1 MTTFARYAFF
11 TFCQQHI
18 WGKLMPQIAAHTLIS
33 LSCTYVYILYANISD
48 KLSVACHLLEFN
60 LPVISLCPRREQA
73 ASNGRTKLTFTGCQ
87 LPVIARYHPLTR
99 CSTPY
104 TLRPPTQPSFM
115 DLLSCAQFVKCKRKK
130 LTCTGCQWVGGEGV
144 AAAGPKGGVQLYR
157 KREIQLDRNET
168 NYSGDFTRR

>member
-1 MTTFARYAFF
+1 
-11 TFCQQHI
+11 
-18 WGKLMPQIAAHTLIS
+18 MPEIAAHTLIS

-87 LPVIARYHPLTR
+87 LLVIACSATLCHPLTR

-104 TLRPPTQPSFM
+104 TLSPHPTVIHEF
-115 DLLSCAQFVKCKRKK
+115 AK
-130 LTCTGCQWVGGEGV
+130 LRTICEV
-144 AAAGPKGGVQLYR
+144 
-157 KREIQLDRNET
+157 
-168 NYSGDFTRR
+168 